1 MANAFAR
8 RLLLSPFNES
18 SGSWIQKETESVSKT
33 LEDVFTEFLEL
44 PDHAVVVAK
53 YHPARR
59 GAFVLRATGSSG
71 RGSVSTL
78 VSW

>member
-18 SGSWIQKETESVSKT
+18 SGSWLQKETESMSKT

-44 PDHAVVVAK
+44 LDQAGV
-53 YHPARR
+53 
-59 GAFVLRATGSSG
+59 GT
-71 RGSVSTL
+71 
-78 VSW
+78 